1 MASSVCVYT
10 YVLFYILVVAV
21 YSTLIA
27 KLNIITNKQIFS
39 SSLTGELLLNI
50 ICENEAKQRDKYP

>member
-27 KLNIITNKQIFS
+27 KLDIITNKQIFS

-50 ICENEAKQRDKYP
+50 ICVNEAKQRDKYP

>member
-50 ICENEAKQRDKYP
+50 ICVNEAKQRDKYP